1 MHASPAVEQKSN
13 TGRRRLSS
21 LARGRRKKFAYQL
34 SKLKRKP
41 PIEPFSGEVSIPP
54 EEPNIHLNVTKS
66 TPPNNSINQP
76 RGTDSNGVLPESG
89 HGEWGTAGLQPVSI
103 LSKEAQSEE
112 FGLTLRLCSFPFRV
126 SSKF

>member
-89 HGEWGTAGLQPVSI
+89 HGEWGTAGLQPDHHPWSAPNFEQTLNVAI
-103 LSKEAQSEE
+103 QTGGQGKGQSV
-112 FGLTLRLCSFPFRV
+112 P
-126 SSKF
+126 